1 MKYNSAAAMQHI
13 DDEIRTKES
22 VILETSPL
30 GKILSDTV
38 EFELPKGFKKPELT
52 ENKSVQSKLTAK
64 VATNFSFGNQAS
76 KQFNLDEF
84 FPDLFLQK

>member
-38 EFELPKGFKKPELT
+38 EFELP
-52 ENKSVQSKLTAK
+52 
-64 VATNFSFGNQAS
+64 
-76 KQFNLDEF
+76 
-84 FPDLFLQK
+84 